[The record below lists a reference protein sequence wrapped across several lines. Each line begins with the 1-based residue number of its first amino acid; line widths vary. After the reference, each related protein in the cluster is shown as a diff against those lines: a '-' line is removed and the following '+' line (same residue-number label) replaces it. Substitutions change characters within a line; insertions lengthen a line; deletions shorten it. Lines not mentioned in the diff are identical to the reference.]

1 MTSSSFNWILDSVV
15 LILLLANA
23 THAKARRWE
32 TAAQPHHCRGMS
44 PKQPTSRKKRTAP
57 PPRAAI
63 INRGGTPERT
73 RTSGLLLRRQ
83 ALYPLS
89 YGRMFP
95 AHKCTRPSAAMP
107 SLSSPSKRAPG
118 VAALAT
124 TGYHSQ
130 VNLASHCVAVF
141 LLAGG
146 SMTSRDGVPGTDVV
160 RLNEEDLTYLMNV
173 LRNATQPVTT
183 QQLIDVL
190 RRQPGQFHIETQAPS
205 SSLDA
210 SPEATH

>member
-32 TAAQPHHCRGMS
+32 TAAQPHHCKWMS

-89 YGRMFP
+89 YGRVFL
-95 AHKCTRPSAAMP
+95 ANKCTRTSAAVLA
-107 SLSSPSKRAPG
+107 LSPKCNRAAR
-118 VAALAT
+118 VAAVAT

-130 VNLASHCVAVF
+130 VNLTSHRVTVF
-141 LLAGG
+141 YL
-146 SMTSRDGVPGTDVV
+146 P
-160 RLNEEDLTYLMNV
+160 ED
-173 LRNATQPVTT
+173 R
-183 QQLIDVL
+183 
-190 RRQPGQFHIETQAPS
+190 
-205 SSLDA
+205 
-210 SPEATH
+210 